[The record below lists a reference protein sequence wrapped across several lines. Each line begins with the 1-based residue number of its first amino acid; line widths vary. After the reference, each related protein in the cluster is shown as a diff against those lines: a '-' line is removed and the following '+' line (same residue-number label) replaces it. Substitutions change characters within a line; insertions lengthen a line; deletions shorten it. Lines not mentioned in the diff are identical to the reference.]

1 MSIIDDTCVGQAP
14 ELGADTGRGGDSKRG
29 AGKKKAPVEDQG
41 LKSLIAVI
49 TLRRLLREEKQG
61 AVAQTTAQKQ
71 CYH

>member
-1 MSIIDDTCVGQAP
+1 MDSGPGD
-14 ELGADTGRGGDSKRG
+14 GDSRL
-29 AGKKKAPVEDQG
+29 ADEKKKAPVEDQG

-61 AVAQTTAQKQ
+61 AVAQTTAQNQ